1 MLTKVGIF
9 CSLRFLIFACMS
21 EISYSKKNDRIE
33 CVRYKDWQKSYPPH
47 THTGHL
53 TVGYIEDGSICLVMN
68 GVAEIYSAGDKFQIP
83 PDVLHEIKTVDGKSY
98 SMVVLCIQV
107 GESECAEGYE
117 DAVARLNELRKS
129 ILENPENI
137 YLIEQMAHDACI
149 SPFHMIREFKKAFG
163 LTPHQFQIQCK
174 VRKAQKLLEESK
186 SVCEVTYDAG
196 FCDQSH
202 LDRCFQKFVGLTPKE
217 YKASVQPNPESSS
230 E

>member
-1 MLTKVGIF
+1 
-9 CSLRFLIFACMS
+9 MS

-33 CVRYKDWQKSYPPH
+33 CVRYKDWRKTYPPH

-53 TVGYIEDGSICLVMN
+53 TVGYIEEGSICLVLN

-98 SMVVLCIQV
+98 SMVVLCIAV
-107 GESECAEGYE
+107 DDATDDDRVLAGAFERDYE
-117 DAVARLNELRKS
+117 DAVARLSELRKS

-163 LTPHQFQIQCK
+163 LTPHQFQMQCK
-174 VRKAQKLLEESK
+174 VRKAQKLLAERSA
-186 SVCEVTYDAG
+186 SEVTFDAG
-196 FCDQSH
+196 FYDQSH
-202 LDRCFQKFVGLTPKE
+202 MDRCFKKVVGLSPKE
-217 YKASVQPNPESSS
+217 YKRAVKPTIVPD
-230 E
+230 

>member
-68 GVAEIYSAGDKFQIP
+68 GVAEIYNAGDKFQIP
-83 PDVLHEIKTVDGKSY
+83 PDVLHEIKTVEGKSY
-98 SMVVLCIQV
+98 SMVVLCILV
-107 GESECAEGYE
+107 GESECAEVYE

-163 LTPHQFQIQCK
+163 LTPHQFQMQCK
-174 VRKAQKLLEESK
+174 VRKAQKLLAERSA
-186 SVCEVTYDAG
+186 SEVTFDAG
-196 FCDQSH
+196 FYDQSH
-202 LDRCFQKFVGLTPKE
+202 MDRCFKKVVGLSPKE
-217 YKASVQPNPESSS
+217 YKRAVKLTTGPD
-230 E
+230 